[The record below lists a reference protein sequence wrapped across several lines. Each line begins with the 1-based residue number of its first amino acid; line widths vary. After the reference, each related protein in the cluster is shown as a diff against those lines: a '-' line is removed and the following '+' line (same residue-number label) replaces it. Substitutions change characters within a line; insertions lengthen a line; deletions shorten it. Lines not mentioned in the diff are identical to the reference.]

1 MPSKLTK
8 STEFGYREL
17 SDKPSESELSEYYEE
32 KYYQEGARSYEVEY
46 SSDELE
52 YIQNKIDQKFLILND
67 FIDIDPKNSK
77 RFLDVGCGEGFVLR
91 HSKDLGFSVKGI
103 DFSEYGV
110 QKHNPS
116 VFKNFIKGNIFELLD
131 IEIKNSCKY
140 DVVWLEN
147 VLEHVLDPVSLMNS
161 IHKIIDE
168 KGILVITVP
177 NDFSFIQDYL
187 IKNNLIDEEYWIAS
201 PDHISYFNSSNIEKF
216 LNLNG
221 WSIEELTG
229 DFPIEWYLMNES
241 SNYNKNKHVGKN
253 AHLSRISI
261 ENLIARQDPI
271 LVRDVW
277 TSLAKIGATRNITMF
292 LSRNNKSLG

>member
-1 MPSKLTK
+1 MPSELTK
-8 STEFGYREL
+8 STIFGYREL
-17 SDKPSESELSEYYEE
+17 SEKPSESELAEYYEK
-32 KYYQEGARSYEVEY
+32 KYYQEGTRSYEVEY

-67 FIDIDPKNSK
+67 FIDSK
-77 RFLDVGCGEGFVLR
+77 IQKRLLDVGCGEGFVLK
-91 HSKDLGFSVKGI
+91 HSMDMGFSVKGI

-116 VFKNFIKGNIFELLD
+116 VCKYFEKGNIFKLLD
-131 IEIKNSCKY
+131 TEIKNSCKY

-147 VLEHVLDPVSLMNS
+147 VLEHVLDPGSLMNS

-168 KGILVITVP
+168 NGILVITVP
-177 NDFSFIQDYL
+177 NDFSFIQDHL

-201 PDHISYFNSSNIEKF
+201 PDHISYFNTSNIEGF

-221 WSIEELTG
+221 WSIKELTG
-229 DFPIEWYLMNES
+229 DFPVEWYLMNES
-241 SNYNKNKHVGKN
+241 SNYNKNKDVGKN
-253 AHLSRISI
+253 AHLSRINI

-271 LVRDVW
+271 LVRNVW

-292 LSRNNKSLG
+292 LSRNKKSSD

>member
-8 STEFGYREL
+8 STKFGYREL
-17 SDKPSESELSEYYEE
+17 SDKPSESELSEYYEK
-32 KYYQEGARSYEVEY
+32 KYYQEGTRSYEVEY

-52 YIQNKIDQKFLILND
+52 YIQNKIDQKFFILND
-67 FIDIDPKNSK
+67 FIDSK
-77 RFLDVGCGEGFVLR
+77 IQKRLLDVGCGEGFVLKN
-91 HSKDLGFSVKGI
+91 SMEAGFSVKGI

-116 VFKNFIKGNIFELLD
+116 VCKYFVKGNIFKLLD
-131 IEIKNSCKY
+131 MEIKNSCKY

-168 KGILVITVP
+168 NGILVITVP
-177 NDFSFIQDYL
+177 NDFSFIQDHL

-201 PDHISYFNSSNIEKF
+201 PDHISYFNTSNIEEF

-221 WSIEELTG
+221 WSIKELTG

-241 SNYNKNKHVGKN
+241 SNYNKNKDVGKN
-253 AHLSRISI
+253 AHLSRINI

-271 LVRDVW
+271 LVRNVW

-292 LSRNNKSLG
+292 LSRNNKSPD